1 MKILHKRL
9 LYIITSLVV
18 SAAIITNLVIFLPT
32 NTAPHNLFDWEGEPI
47 IANTAAK
54 FQISSPVSTS
64 FGTYVPYSLDFEP
77 SVFVTEE
84 IKPSLEN
91 VNLQGLSVSPEIAEL
106 LAQYHFAIDTSR
118 TVKDIYAAYD
128 SEYVPFFISTDLCL
142 HTYHV
147 LYDIS
152 LRIMEAEKFF
162 DDFELMLMT
171 LRNSQIVLNG
181 TVSENV
187 VHDAINK
194 NVAFLSVMLYLLNE
208 TNTIPIEVHDLAT
221 TELANI
227 NQSVGAASAI
237 FGYEEDYS
245 QYKVRG
251 HYTRTET
258 LGNYFKAMMY
268 AGRMGFL
275 LQSPTGD
282 PEMGIE
288 HTRMAMLLISGFNDS
303 IGDDVVWDYWNRIY
317 DPTVFYVGAS
327 DDFTALEY
335 YQIWMNNSAP
345 EGDVLAEELII
356 QQIIFDAKNYKKP
369 KINSMFIFETED
381 PEEVTQG
388 FRLMGQRFIPDSYI
402 FQQLVYNKVN
412 GRLMPSGLDVFSVFG
427 SPRAAFYQ
435 QTENETYPDYNQRVL
450 ELRHEFNNL
459 TEYDWTQN
467 LYWLWLYSL
476 FPVLKPAEVGYPG
489 FMLNDAWFDKALMTA
504 LSSWAEL
511 RHDTILYAKQSYT
524 TVTTGITTYP
534 PPPPTKTGYVE
545 PYPEVY
551 ARLASLARL
560 MQDGLSSRGLLLG
573 QFASKLSN
581 LASHL
586 DKLTEISIKE
596 LENKDL
602 DSQDLEFIKN
612 VGKYMADIVDFAS
625 LNADPYTSEAD
636 ERTAIIADVHTD
648 PNSGTVLEVGTGNP
662 LIIYVIVQD
671 QDGNYRLT
679 KGAIFSYYEFTH
691 PMNDRL
697 TDEQWQEMLDTNPPE
712 LPSWITE
719 SLPMISTSTIVM
731 VRKED

>member
-9 LYIITSLVV
+9 LYILSSLVV
-18 SAAIITNLVIFLPT
+18 SAAIITNLVIFLPHNQT
-32 NTAPHNLFDWEGEPI
+32 PNLFDWEGEPI

-54 FQISSPVSTS
+54 FQISSSVSTS
-64 FGTYVPYSLDFEP
+64 FGSYNPSSLDYIP
-77 SVFVTEE
+77 SVVVTEE
-84 IKPSLEN
+84 VKPGLEN
-91 VNLQGLSVSPEIAEL
+91 VDLQGLSVSPEIAEL
-106 LAQYHFAIDTSR
+106 LAQYHFAIDAST
-118 TVKDIYAAYD
+118 TVKDIYEVYD
-128 SEYVPFFISTDLCL
+128 SENADPFFITTDLCL

-181 TVSENV
+181 TVSENI

-208 TNTIPIEVHDLAT
+208 TNTIPIEVYDLTT

-227 NQSVGAASAI
+227 NKSVGATSAI
-237 FGYEEDYS
+237 FGYEEDFT

-258 LGNYFKAMMY
+258 LGNYFQAMMY

-303 IGDDVVWDYWNRIY
+303 IGDFTVWDYWNRIY

-327 DDFTALEY
+327 DDLMALEY
-335 YQIWMNNSAP
+335 YQIWINNSAP
-345 EGDVLAEELII
+345 EGDALAEELVV
-356 QQIIFDAKNYKKP
+356 QQIISDAKNYRKP
-369 KINSMFIFETED
+369 QINSMFIFETED
-381 PEEVTQG
+381 HEEVTQG

-402 FQQLVYNKVN
+402 FQQLVHTKVN

-427 SPRAAFYQ
+427 SPRAAYYQ
-435 QTENETYPDYNQRVL
+435 QTENETYPDYHQQVL
-450 ELRHEFNNL
+450 KLRHEFNNL
-459 TEYDWTQN
+459 TVYDWTQN

-476 FPVLKPAEVGYPG
+476 FPLLEPASEGYPG
-489 FMLNDAWFDKALMTA
+489 FMLNDAWSDKALMTA

-524 TVTTGITTYP
+524 YATGIPT
-534 PPPPTKTGYVE
+534 PPPTRTGYIE

-551 ARLASLARL
+551 ARLASLVRL
-560 MQDGLSSRGLLLG
+560 MQNGLSSRGLLLE
-573 QFASKLSN
+573 QFVSKLSN
-581 LASHL
+581 LADYL
-586 DKLTEISIKE
+586 DKLTELSIKE
-596 LENKDL
+596 LKNEDL
-602 DSQDLEFIKN
+602 NEQDIEFIEN
-612 VGKYMADIVDFAS
+612 IGDSMASIVDFAS

-662 LIIYVIVQD
+662 FIIYVIVQD

-679 KGAIFSYYEFTH
+679 RGAVFSYYEFTH

-719 SLPMISTSTIVM
+719 SLPMSTISTIVM